1 MTTEECSL
9 EKADFETAV
18 RAFLKH
24 LEEERRLSPRTLQA
38 YALDLR
44 DFGRHLSEAG
54 SAWDQLTPAQ
64 VEGHLAGL
72 RRGGLAATSVARH
85 QSTLRTFYHYASG
98 QPGVQDPTAN
108 LEAPRRP
115 ARVPRFLS
123 VAEVETLLAQP
134 RLDTTL
140 GIRDRAMMEVM
151 YGGGLR
157 VSELISLKVPD
168 VQWEE
173 SFLLVSGKG
182 DKQRLIP
189 LGTKARE
196 ALMAHMETARP
207 HLLRGRTSPYIF
219 LNARGGPLTRMG
231 FWTVLKRHARS
242 AVLAEK
248 VTPHVLRHSFA
259 THLLQGGAD
268 LRSVQELLGH
278 ASITTT
284 EIYTHADRTYL
295 AEQYKQFHPRA

>member
-1 MTTEECSL
+1 MTTE
-9 EKADFETAV
+9 DHGFEEAV
-18 RAFLKH
+18 RGFLKH

-44 DFGRHLSEAG
+44 DFGRHLAESGA
-54 SAWDQLTPAQ
+54 AWDALTPAH
-64 VEGHLAGL
+64 VEAHLAGL
-72 RRGGLAATSVARH
+72 RRGGLAVTSVARH
-85 QSTLRTFYHYASG
+85 QSTLRTFYHHASG

-108 LEAPRRP
+108 LETPRRP
-115 ARVPRFLS
+115 ERVPRFLT
-123 VAEVETLLAQP
+123 VDEVETLLSQP
-134 RLDTTL
+134 RPETTL
-140 GIRDRAMMEVM
+140 GVRDRAMMEVM

-157 VSELISLKVPD
+157 VSELISLKMPD

-182 DKQRLIP
+182 DKQRLVP
-189 LGTKARE
+189 LGSKARE
-196 ALMAHMETARP
+196 ALSAYLDSSRQT
-207 HLLRGRTSPYIF
+207 LLRGRSSSYIF

-242 AVLAEK
+242 AALAEK

>member
-1 MTTEECSL
+1 MTEFAGYEE
-9 EKADFETAV
+9 AV
-18 RAFLKH
+18 RDFLKH

-44 DFGRHLSEAG
+44 DFGLFVKQQGAE
-54 SAWDQLTPAQ
+54 WDKLTPPQ
-64 VEGHLAGL
+64 VEGHLSAL
-72 RRGGLAATSVARH
+72 RRAGLAATSVARH
-85 QSTLRTFYHYASG
+85 QSTLRTFYHFASG
-98 QPGVQDPTAN
+98 RPGVNDPTAD

-115 ARVPRFLS
+115 ARIPRLLS
-123 VAEVETLLAQP
+123 IEEVELLLMQADVNEP
-134 RLDTTL
+134 L

-151 YGGGLR
+151 YGCGLR
-157 VSELISLKVPD
+157 VSELISLKLPD
-168 VQWEE
+168 VQWED

-182 DKQRLIP
+182 DKQRLVPI
-189 LGTKARE
+189 GSKARE
-196 ALMAHMETARP
+196 ALQGFLERSRP
-207 HLLRGRTSPYIF
+207 TLLRGRSSPYIF

-231 FWTVLKRHARS
+231 FWTVLKRHART
-242 AVLAEK
+242 ANLAGK

-284 EIYTHADRTYL
+284 EIYTHTDRAYL

>member
-1 MTTEECSL
+1 MIESGTF
-9 EKADFETAV
+9 DDAV
-18 RAFLKH
+18 RDFLKH

-44 DFGRHLSEAG
+44 DFGVFLKSQ
-54 SAWDQLTPAQ
+54 SAQWDRLAPAQ
-64 VEGHLAGL
+64 VEAHLSAL
-72 RRGGLAATSVARH
+72 RRAGLAATSVARH
-85 QSTLRTFYHYASG
+85 QSTLRTFYHFASG
-98 QPGVQDPTAN
+98 RPGVLDPTAD

-115 ARVPRFLS
+115 TRIPRLLS
-123 VAEVETLLAQP
+123 VQEVEQLLSQP
-134 RLDTTL
+134 GHEAL

-151 YGGGLR
+151 YGCGLR
-157 VSELISLKVPD
+157 VSELITLKLPD
-168 VQWEE
+168 VQWED
-173 SFLLVSGKG
+173 SFVLVSGKG
-182 DKQRLIP
+182 DKQRLVP
-189 LGTKARE
+189 MGSKARE
-196 ALMAHMETARP
+196 ALLAYLESSRP
-207 HLLRGRTSPYIF
+207 LLLKGRTSPYIF

-242 AVLAEK
+242 AGLAGK

-284 EIYTHADRTYL
+284 EVYTHTDRAYL

>member
-1 MTTEECSL
+1 MTTEASG
-9 EKADFETAV
+9 FEEAV
-18 RAFLKH
+18 RGFLKH

-38 YALDLR
+38 YYLDLR
-44 DFGRHLSEAG
+44 DFGRYLKEAG
-54 SAWDQLTPAQ
+54 AEWDKLTPAQ
-64 VEGHLAGL
+64 VEAHLGAL

-85 QSTLRTFYHYASG
+85 QSTLRTFFHYASG
-98 QPGVQDPTAN
+98 QPGVLDPTAN

-115 ARVPRFLS
+115 ARVPRFL
-123 VAEVETLLAQP
+123 VIGEVEMLLAQP

-168 VQWEE
+168 VQFEE

-189 LGTKARE
+189 LGSKARE
-196 ALMAHMETARP
+196 ALVAYMEGSRP

-231 FWTVLKRHARS
+231 FWTVLKRHART
-242 AVLAEK
+242 AGLAEK

-284 EIYTHADRTYL
+284 EIYTHADREYL
-295 AEQYKQFHPRA
+295 AEQFKQFHPRA

>member
-1 MTTEECSL
+1 MTTEDSG
-9 EKADFETAV
+9 FEAAV
-18 RAFLKH
+18 REFLKH
-24 LEEERRLSPRTLQA
+24 LEQERRLSPRTLQA

-44 DFGRHLSEAG
+44 DFGRYLK
-54 SAWDQLTPAQ
+54 D
-64 VEGHLAGL
+64 AGL
-72 RRGGLAATSVARH
+72 AWESLGAAEVEAHLTTLRRAGLAATSVARH
-85 QSTLRTFYHYASG
+85 QSTLRTFYHYSSAR
-98 QPGVQDPTAN
+98 PGVQDPTAN

-123 VAEVETLLAQP
+123 VEEVETLLAQP

-157 VSELISLKVPD
+157 VSELIALKVPD
-168 VQWEE
+168 VQWED
-173 SFLLVSGKG
+173 SFLMVSGKG

-189 LGTKARE
+189 LGSKARE
-196 ALMAHMETARP
+196 ALMAYLENSRP
-207 HLLRGRTSPYIF
+207 HLLRGRSSPYIF

-242 AVLAEK
+242 AALAEK

-278 ASITTT
+278 ASVTTT
-284 EIYTHADRTYL
+284 EIYTHADRAYL